1 MVQEI
6 DAALKREAHR
16 KEFLA
21 QLQRELEEKTV
32 MFRWRVIEH
41 TPGYNTGGYYDQ
53 DVPEKNVVV
62 SPTFDTEAEAYAWA
76 NGHVAD
82 AGKSL
87 KIDRIRLIRETRERW
102 VNY

>member
-6 DAALKREAHR
+6 DAAKKREAHR
-16 KEFLA
+16 KEFRDSL
-21 QLQRELEEKTV
+21 LRELEEKTV
-32 MFRWRVIEH
+32 KFKWQVVEH

-62 SPTFDTEAEAYAWA
+62 SPSFDTEAEAVAWA

-87 KIDRIRLIRETRERW
+87 KIDRIRLIRETCERW